1 MRIMRNIDEILNDM
15 RSIVKPFIAKMLRE
29 ANFEGQGSSDEVEFT
44 REFEAVLILAEKGF
58 RGCEH
63 WDANNKTC
71 RRSEVPSNE
80 WIPVKD
86 RLPVCEE
93 KVLVQAIR
101 TFKGGDTMT
110 IITTGM
116 YEDGTISECDS
127 RWWWED
133 VDYEKWDD
141 DNDCMII
148 PKGWWEDK
156 SYTPDGAI
164 NYQIDDKVV
173 AWMPLPSPYKGE

>member
-1 MRIMRNIDEILNDM
+1 M
-15 RSIVKPFIAKMLRE
+15 
-29 ANFEGQGSSDEVEFT
+29 T
-44 REFEAVLILAEKGF
+44 REEAKEKIKSF
-58 RGCEH
+58 LSYMQSL
-63 WDANNKTC
+63 DADEEEKKDIEALRMAIEALEQT
-71 RRSEVPSNE
+71 E
-80 WIPVKD
+80 WISVKD

-101 TFKGGDTMT
+101 TFRGGDTMT

-127 RWWWED
+127 RWNWED

-141 DNDCMII
+141 ENDCMII
-148 PKGWWEDK
+148 PKGWFEDK
-156 SYTPDGAI
+156 AYNPDGAL
-164 NYQIDDKVV
+164 NYQIDDEVV